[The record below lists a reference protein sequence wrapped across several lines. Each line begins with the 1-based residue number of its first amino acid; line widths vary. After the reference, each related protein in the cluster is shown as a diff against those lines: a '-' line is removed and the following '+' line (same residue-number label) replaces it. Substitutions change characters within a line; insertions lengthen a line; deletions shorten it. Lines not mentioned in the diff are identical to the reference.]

1 MQVPSPQGALAPFGS
16 TEGSYVTKWRRTLLV
31 AIPFGALAYLVGWI
45 LEKPSGQVTAFDM
58 ISYPIMA
65 VVMIALEG
73 VLAVRRRSLS
83 FVVMAIITGAS
94 AFFLCKLI
102 WLLFYEPS
110 TVDVQ
115 AQMTETFFWIP
126 IIYLL
131 SFILPW
137 VRVGKYVAVVFSCSV
152 LAVSLGFAVPRGIAG
167 TEWNVIYALIELN
180 LANTVLLAL
189 TSAFISFKEAYVRT
203 EARMEV
209 AERFAFTD
217 SLTELPNR
225 PNLQGELDARLERAR
240 MRNTQVAVLFID
252 VDGFKVI
259 NDTLGH
265 DTGDELLRQFAE
277 RLKGIVRNRDFLA
290 RISGDEFVLVLE
302 DIEHVDTASFV
313 AQKLQASL
321 VTPFYVSN
329 QQYSVTASI
338 GISIYPDDAAD
349 SDTLLRHADT
359 AMYRVKRSGKNG
371 VQRYRD
377 ESDAHR
383 ERQRAL
389 ERELRSALQNEQI
402 ALQYQP
408 LHELASGRVR
418 KVEALV
424 RWHHPAFGHVPPA
437 EFIPIAE
444 QSGMIVSLGE
454 WILEE
459 ACRQAKAW
467 QHLTGEGVKVAVNVS
482 PMQFSQPSFYGAVV
496 HALEKNG
503 LMPEFLE
510 LELTEGI
517 VMHGVDHVT
526 STLGRLQRLGVSIA
540 IDDFG
545 TGYSSLAYLR
555 DLPIDSVK
563 IDRSFVRDLDSPLRG
578 PQFALALI
586 EAIARLAQH
595 LDLEVV
601 AEGIETE
608 SQRRLLQDLGCQLG
622 QGYLFAKPMPPN
634 ELQPYL
640 HRPSSVRRYEADSF
654 VN

>member
-1 MQVPSPQGALAPFGS
+1 MHWVQDRPPATFAAS
-16 TEGSYVTKWRRTLLV
+16 EGSYVTKWRKTLLS
-31 AIPFGALAYLVGWI
+31 AIPFGVLAFLVGWA
-45 LEKPSGQVTAFDM
+45 LEGPSDQATGFDL
-58 ISYPIMA
+58 IAYPIMA
-65 VVMIALEG
+65 AVMLALEG
-73 VLAVRRRSLS
+73 LLAVRRRSLS

-94 AFFLCKLI
+94 SFFLLKLI
-102 WLLFYEPS
+102 WLLFVAPS
-110 TVDVQ
+110 EAGVQ

-126 IIYLL
+126 IVYLL

-137 VRVGKYVAVVFSCSV
+137 VRVGRYVAVGFSCAV
-152 LAVSLGFAVPRGIAG
+152 FVVSLGYAVPRAIAG
-167 TEWNVIYALIELN
+167 TDWGVIYTLIELN
-180 LANTVLLAL
+180 LANIVLLAL

-225 PNLQGELDARLERAR
+225 PNLQSELATRLERAR
-240 MRNTQVAVLFID
+240 ARGTQLALLFID

-265 DTGDELLRQFAE
+265 DTGDELLRQFAI
-277 RLKGIVRNRDFLA
+277 RLKGIVRSRDFLA

-302 DIEHVDTASFV
+302 DLEHADTASIV

-338 GISIYPDDAAD
+338 GISIYPDDAHD
-349 SDTLLRHADT
+349 GDTLLRHADT

-389 ERELRSALQNEQI
+389 ERELRDALQEGQI
-402 ALQYQP
+402 ALEYQP
-408 LHELASGRVR
+408 LHDLASGRVR

-424 RWHHPAFGHVPPA
+424 RWHHPAFGHVSPA

-467 QHLTGEGVKVAVNVS
+467 QHLTGEGVKVSVNVS
-482 PMQFSQPSFYGAVV
+482 PMQFSQPGFYGAVV
-496 HALEKNG
+496 QALETTG
-503 LMPEFLE
+503 LLPEFLE

-555 DLPIDSVK
+555 DLPIDTVK

-586 EAIARLAQH
+586 EAITRLAQH

-622 QGYLFAKPMPPN
+622 QGYLFSKPMPPGDVR
-634 ELQPYL
+634 PYL
-640 HRPSSVRRYEADSF
+640 HRPSEVRRYEPDSF
-654 VN
+654 FN